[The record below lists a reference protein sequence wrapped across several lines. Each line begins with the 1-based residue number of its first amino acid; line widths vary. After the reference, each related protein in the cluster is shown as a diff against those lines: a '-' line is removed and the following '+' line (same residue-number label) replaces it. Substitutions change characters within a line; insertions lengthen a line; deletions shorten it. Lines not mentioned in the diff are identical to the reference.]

1 MVNLEE
7 PEDFLTVPLADGG
20 VRVRLDRST
29 HGRVM
34 CCLCFDWCT
43 HDQLDPTEDG
53 RVRDVCK
60 PCAEKEKQCTK

>member
-7 PEDFLTVPLADGG
+7 PEDFLAVPLADGG
-20 VRVRLDRST
+20 VRIRLDRST

-43 HDQLDPTEDG
+43 HDQLNPAEG
-53 RVRDVCK
+53 GGVEDVCK